1 MRGKNF
7 SVLKKLFRMEQR
19 GGGGGEKKCLPRAI
33 YPPPIIKSH
42 RHDPIRRREADGV
55 KILKTY
61 GIMTPYCPP
70 EGLYGV
76 SEGRYGVWGG
86 QDGVI
91 SQNDP
96 ILSSL
101 TTSLEPNLLYL
112 PK

>member
-7 SVLKKLFRMEQR
+7 SARKKLFRMEQR
-19 GGGGGEKKCLPRAI
+19 GGGGGNSSRVP
-33 YPPPIIKSH
+33 YTPPPPVIKSH

-70 EGLYGV
+70 EGLCGV

-101 TTSLEPNLLYL
+101 TTHVV
-112 PK
+112 